1 LSSRLSLAAWRGV
14 RNEDVQTGKLHA
26 HSMVRDELLQGWAV
40 DSLGGMR
47 PSRGFVSYGSWAPGA
62 GKGCRKALPD
72 CVYVVLP
79 ACACTC
85 TVRERERVVTSGSV
99 CARMEPLRYLE
110 ATHF

>member
-1 LSSRLSLAAWRGV
+1 MSSRLSRAAWRGV

-26 HSMVRDELLQGWAV
+26 HSMVRDELLQGWVV

-72 CVYVVLP
+72 CVYIR
-79 ACACTC
+79 CAASLRLHLHGE
-85 TVRERERVVTSGSV
+85 REREGS
-99 CARMEPLRYLE
+99 
-110 ATHF
+110 HKW